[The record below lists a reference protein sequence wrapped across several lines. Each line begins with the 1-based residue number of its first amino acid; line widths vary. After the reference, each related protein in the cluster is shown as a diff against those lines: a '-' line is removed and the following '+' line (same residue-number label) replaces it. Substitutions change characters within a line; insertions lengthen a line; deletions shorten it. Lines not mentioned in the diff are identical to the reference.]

1 MKIIL
6 YQEWI
11 FDLLICQVLL
21 RVVFLMALKKT
32 TKTIKKIIFVIRVD
46 PGNVLLSHG
55 ETPYYHRRC
64 VSSLPSS
71 ARDRVVPTRYG
82 HQEKNLV

>member
-1 MKIIL
+1 
-6 YQEWI
+6 
-11 FDLLICQVLL
+11 
-21 RVVFLMALKKT
+21 MALKKT
-32 TKTIKKIIFVIRVD
+32 TKTIKEIIFVIKVD
-46 PGNVLLSHG
+46 PDNVLLSHG

-64 VSSLPSS
+64 ASSLPNS